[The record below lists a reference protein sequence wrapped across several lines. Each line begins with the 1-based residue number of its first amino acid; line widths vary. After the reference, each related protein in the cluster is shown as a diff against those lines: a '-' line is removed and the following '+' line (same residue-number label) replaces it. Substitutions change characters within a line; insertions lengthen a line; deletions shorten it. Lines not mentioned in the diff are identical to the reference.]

1 MSAGFFW
8 KHQNKEVKNLYKAAD
23 DDDVEKLTKKI
34 NGGTKGLIQRQKYT
48 DDLKLIFDYENCEKN
63 Q

>member
-8 KHQNKEVKNLYKAAD
+8 KHQNQYFDVYKSAD
-23 DDDVEKLTKKI
+23 DDDVKKITKAI
-34 NGGTKGLIQRQKYT
+34 NGGRNGLSQRQKYT
-48 DDLKLIFDYENCEKN
+48 DDLKIIFDYENCEKN